1 MKKTYK
7 LAIEEKV
14 IVWKRTLVEVD
25 ANSEREALEKSLDYI
40 NNQRVEDISLDSE
53 EYIYET
59 EEKMAPEDNVGCS
72 TLEIFNKYPY
82 IEENSIYN
90 NEIEEIKRFLK
101 VDNHEL

>member
-59 EEKMAPEDNVGCS
+59 EEKMAPEDNDGCS